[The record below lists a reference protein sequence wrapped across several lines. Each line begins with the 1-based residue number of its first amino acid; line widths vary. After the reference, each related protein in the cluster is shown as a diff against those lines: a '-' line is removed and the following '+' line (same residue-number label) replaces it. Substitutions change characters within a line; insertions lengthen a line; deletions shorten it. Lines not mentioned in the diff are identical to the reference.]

1 MSVFENAANAQSASG
16 SRDEEYLLT
25 EGEAQLATTV
35 LALMTGF
42 SQGCCAAHR
51 APMAQ
56 RVSTQLAR
64 MAEGLDGCERSEDM
78 RHFRKAG
85 AALGHGGRCWHSLN
99 KSPKPRLR
107 LPALTT
113 NFPTHNHIGITA
125 RRPCNERHHIPGNP
139 DRDCGADPGAIRA
152 KAASKACAPRDAAE
166 ALQLS
171 EGAVIAAH
179 GGEHERTLSV
189 AGPR

>member
-25 EGEAQLATTV
+25 EGEAQLATV

-56 RVSTQLAR
+56 RVSMQLAR

-78 RHFRKAG
+78 RHF
-85 AALGHGGRCWHSLN
+85 
-99 KSPKPRLR
+99 
-107 LPALTT
+107 
-113 NFPTHNHIGITA
+113 
-125 RRPCNERHHIPGNP
+125 
-139 DRDCGADPGAIRA
+139 
-152 KAASKACAPRDAAE
+152 
-166 ALQLS
+166 LQKL
-171 EGAVIAAH
+171 EQRWA
-179 GGEHERTLSV
+179 SV
-189 AGPR
+189 AQVLAQPEQEPEQEPEAQASALRFDDEFSNPQPHWHHSPETLQ